1 LFASRYFVLQE
12 LRNELNDAT
21 TRLIDAEEQ
30 MKLEGDDA
38 NGIMSDA
45 ELTYLTTM
53 EEVKLLSSKLVAS
66 EQAYALVRERIE
78 SLLNKYEKL
87 LARIETESFTGASS
101 VLTDSTYC
109 SEYNTSEYW
118 DQMDRLWARRAKR
131 AELQAELAARQALFN
146 RSTSHAARTEKR
158 REIELLMKKLEEAR
172 SDSLNGADQQQQRRA
187 AAAKLIAPARCKVEP
202 ASKNK
207 VDTVKQRFRDRMTQR
222 QQQQQQQPQ
231 RGSPQQL
238 QQQHSSPSSQPPVR
252 QRLVSLRSSEEQ
264 RNLLR
269 SAGEEMCAQVD
280 FYERSLQAVDTVRH
294 GNNVATQS

>member
-1 LFASRYFVLQE
+1 MLLFVLQE

-131 AELQAELAARQALFN
+131 AELQAELAARQVLCN

-172 SDSLNGADQQQQRRA
+172 SDSLIGADQQQRQA
-187 AAAKLIAPARCKVEP
+187 AAAKLIAPARKVEP

-231 RGSPQQL
+231 KGSPQLQQ

-252 QRLVSLRSSEEQ
+252 QRLVSLRSTEEQ

-294 GNNVATQS
+294 GGNMAQ